1 MSREYSTL
9 STKRQIISRLPCSC
23 FFVTVLFKLAIQ
35 PLRDGTDLRENVQT
49 ALGNFRVMYYVI
61 YVIWF
66 PVEKAKKTFWFTKL
80 LSFFKTCSTLCVFRV
95 SQMEISCEYFVA
107 TDITVTKI
115 FEKNVVL
122 KENLFLSVIHNE
134 YLNVQLIWLM

>member
-1 MSREYSTL
+1 MSS
-9 STKRQIISRLPCSC
+9 KRQIISRLPCSC
-23 FFVTVLFKLAIQ
+23 FIVNVLFKLAIQ

-61 YVIWF
+61 YVISF

-80 LSFFKTCSTLCVFRV
+80 LSFFKTCSTLCLQSKSGR
-95 SQMEISCEYFVA
+95 ISCEYFVA
-107 TDITVTKI
+107 TGITVTTI